1 MATYKIDPSHSE
13 ITFKVKHLVIST
25 VTGHFSTFDGSLTA
39 DKPDFSDAVV
49 DFEADVDSISTKS
62 EQRDTHLKSD
72 DFFSADK
79 FPKITFK
86 STSVEKTDGNDFV
99 LNGDLTIRDVTKSIA
114 LNVEH
119 GGNVVDPWGNTREG
133 FELTGKIN
141 RKDFGLTWNGITD
154 AGSVMVSEEVKF
166 LINVEMIKQA

>member
-13 ITFKVKHLVIST
+13 ITFKVKHLVITT
-25 VTGHFSTFDGSLTA
+25 VTGHFATFDATMTA
-39 DKPDFSDAVV
+39 ERPDFSDAQI
-49 DFEADVDSISTKS
+49 DFEADVNSISTKS

-86 STSVEKTDGNDFV
+86 STSVESKDGDEFI
-99 LNGDLTIRDVTKSIA
+99 LHGDITIRDVTKRIA

-119 GGNVVDPWGNTREG
+119 GGSVVDPWGNSREG

-141 RKDFGLTWNGITD
+141 RKDFGLTWNGVTD
-154 AGSVMVSEEVKF
+154 TGSVLVSEDVRF
-166 LINVEMIKQA
+166 AINVEMIKQA